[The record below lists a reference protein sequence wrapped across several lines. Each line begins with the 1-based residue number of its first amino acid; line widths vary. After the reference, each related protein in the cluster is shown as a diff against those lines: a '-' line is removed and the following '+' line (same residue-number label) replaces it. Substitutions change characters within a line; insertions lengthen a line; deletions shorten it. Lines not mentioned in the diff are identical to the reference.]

1 MRLKKDNTKQKG
13 WVDKMETCVVSR
25 RGLGLIRGL
34 SSFVKYHNGRCMVTC
49 YVVLL
54 CVLVIKIYK
63 TY

>member
-34 SSFVKYHNGRCMVTC
+34 SSFV
-49 YVVLL
+49 
-54 CVLVIKIYK
+54 
-63 TY
+63 